1 MELLNYIY
9 AVNAK
14 TFFPEVVKLLKL
26 NGVMAVSSASVEKS
40 FSCLTRVKS
49 YLCSTMADS
58 RLGSLGRISIHKD
71 ISNAKEDQKSLHKLV
86 LAKFVKNPRR

>member
-1 MELLNYIY
+1 M
-9 AVNAK
+9 
-14 TFFPEVVKLLKL
+14 LKL

-49 YLCSTMADS
+49 YLRSTMADS

-71 ISNAKEDQKSLHKLV
+71 ILNAKEDQKSLHKLV
-86 LAKFVKNPRR
+86 LAKFVKNPWR